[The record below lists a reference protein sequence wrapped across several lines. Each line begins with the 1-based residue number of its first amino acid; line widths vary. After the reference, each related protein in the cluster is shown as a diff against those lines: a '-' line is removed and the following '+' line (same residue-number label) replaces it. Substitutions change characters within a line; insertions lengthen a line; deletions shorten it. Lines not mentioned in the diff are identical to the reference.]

1 MLGFRFVINN
11 VSRKLTG
18 LALYIFLTDYK
29 INCISVTEM
38 FRNYPDYPSETYLS
52 SHLHFS
58 E

>member
-38 FRNYPDYPSETYLS
+38 FQNYPDYPSETY
-52 SHLHFS
+52 HFYHIYT
-58 E
+58 